1 MEDVRISSRFRASL
15 PALLFLFLVLLVP
28 AVARGGWDARVLIG
42 TEALRKDLPSL
53 PAAGEEV
60 TLFSPEDHL
69 PDLFLPLHKEKRVGS
84 LVVVVPSDSP
94 LEEENLS
101 AWKKYVTGLSPGAD
115 NLFVLRDGA
124 LEGKVDGLPV
134 RVVPIQGWKG
144 GAGNG
149 PVVLDLSFLTAMY
162 MDEVRTPFV
171 DLPRKFLATIEDR
184 GFDPSR
190 LRLWVAD
197 RDRIP
202 LAHGYLPN
210 LMAEMVRNPGA
221 FRGEIPRKWRE
232 LRQGEYLA
240 FFSAYEEAVPHLQK
254 YLEEEPEDPSVLFL
268 LAQLHFVDREI
279 ERGLRFLRRAFK
291 ADAYYIRGYQE
302 AALQFFRKGE
312 LENAER
318 VLRAGLLQD
327 PSTPDLK
334 QGLAYVFLEQAKKL
348 LPRDPPGAEARFA
361 EIGGI
366 GLGDDFLRRIR
377 TQWEKEKAAPEGK
390 APPPA
395 GMSPHGHGLPGGR
408 ED

>member
-1 MEDVRISSRFRASL
+1 MEVVQISSRSPMRLLVVF
-15 PALLFLFLVLLVP
+15 LLFLVP
-28 AVARGGWDARVLIG
+28 VGTEAGWDARVLIG

-60 TLFSPEDHL
+60 TLFGPEDHL
-69 PDLFLPLHKEKRVGS
+69 PDLFLPLHKEKRAGS
-84 LVVVVPSDSP
+84 LVVVVPSDTP

-101 AWKKYVTGLSPGAD
+101 AWKKYVAGLSPGAD

-124 LEGKVDGLPV
+124 LEGEVDGLPV

-149 PVVLDLSFLTAMY
+149 AVVLDLSFLTAMY
-162 MDEVRTPFV
+162 KDEVRTPFV
-171 DLPRKFLATIEDR
+171 DLPRKFIATIEDR
-184 GFDPSR
+184 GLDPSR

-197 RDRIP
+197 RGRVP
-202 LAHGYLPN
+202 LAHGYLPK
-210 LMAEMVRNPGA
+210 LVSEIARNPGA

-240 FFSAYEEAVPHLQK
+240 FFSAYEEAVPHLQM

-291 ADAYYIRGYQE
+291 ADAYYIRGYPE

-312 LENAER
+312 LESAER
-318 VLRAGLLQD
+318 VLRAGLLQE
-327 PSTPDLK
+327 PSTPELK
-334 QGLAYVFLEQAKKL
+334 QGLAYVLLEQAKKL
-348 LPRDPPGAEARFA
+348 LPGDPPGAEARFA
-361 EIGGI
+361 EIGAI
-366 GLGDDFLRRIR
+366 GLGDDFLRQIR
-377 TQWEKEKAAPEGK
+377 AQWEKEKAAPGEK
-390 APPPA
+390 TRPPA
-395 GMSPHGHGLPGGR
+395 GMSPHGHDHIGGIA
-408 ED
+408 E